1 MSEYNNSGECVQT
14 CTCNAHGLS
23 WPTHTY
29 LHNHIPRVL
38 GVGTCNVCGLIRPTH
53 TCTTTSQEYL
63 ERAHVIRVAKMASV
77 ANTLQPLVFDSCR
90 VKV

>member
-1 MSEYNNSGECVQT
+1 MSEDNNSGECVQT
-14 CTCNAHGLS
+14 CTCNA
-23 WPTHTY
+23 
-29 LHNHIPRVL
+29 
-38 GVGTCNVCGLIRPTH
+38 CGLIRPTH